1 MSSGEDISDDDIL
14 SLWYTVQPSKKQQE
28 AMTYESGPYDVTCPT
43 FELRRLVELAI
54 QYAYDHPKT
63 EEGKA
68 Q

>member
-1 MSSGEDISDDDIL
+1 MSSEEISDDDIL

-28 AMTYESGPYDVTCPT
+28 AMTYESSGPFDVTCPT
-43 FELRRLVELAI
+43 VELRRLFELAI
-54 QYAYDHPKT
+54 QYANNHSKT